1 LLRNICLDRPSFRV
15 GRFDSLP
22 YDIERALLDILE
34 KEIDLQ
40 RRLDILK
47 RELEIR
53 YDYSSLA
60 AYRSI
65 DRYNDGRINTFNL
78 GTFLRSCGH
87 YASETELL
95 AIVRRMDTD
104 GDANLA
110 YSEFAEFIRSTHPP
124 RPSMAEEAERANSAY
139 RSRLLSGGNTSPLRP
154 ATSPKA
160 FSASRHSSPLR
171 PSSPHRRSPEP
182 RYTSPSRKPVL
193 NLRDEDELVQGI
205 RDLVRIENDIEAE
218 KINLALKPDFNLTD
232 AFKIFDTDYNGRV
245 SVTELR
251 DGLAAIGVFPTSE
264 ELDLFI
270 TRYDDGGDRHLNMR
284 EFSEAFLPLD
294 AYYAGMVN
302 RRGSNHRYPLY
313 RRDDCFMPDT
323 QLEFRAVWRT
333 HFRSEVAAE
342 VVR

>member
-1 LLRNICLDRPSFRV
+1 
-15 GRFDSLP
+15 
-22 YDIERALLDILE
+22 
-34 KEIDLQ
+34 
-40 RRLDILK
+40 
-47 RELEIR
+47 
-53 YDYSSLA
+53 
-60 AYRSI
+60 
-65 DRYNDGRINTFNL
+65 
-78 GTFLRSCGH
+78 
-87 YASETELL
+87 
-95 AIVRRMDTD
+95 MDTD

-124 RPSMAEEAERANSAY
+124 RPSMAEEAERASSAY
-139 RSRLLSGGNTSPLRP
+139 RTAGNSSPLRP

-171 PSSPHRRSPEP
+171 PSSPARITSPQRVSSP
-182 RYTSPSRKPVL
+182 ARYASPSRKPVL
-193 NLRDEDELVQGI
+193 SLRDEDELVQGL

-264 ELDLFI
+264 ELDLFM

-284 EFSEAFLPLD
+284 EFGEAFLPLD
-294 AYYAGMVN
+294 AYYSGMVN
-302 RRGSNHRYPLY
+302 RRGSNHISPLY
-313 RRDDCFMPDT
+313 RRDDCFRPDT
-323 QLEFRAVWRT
+323 QLDFRAVWRT

-342 VVR
+342 AVR